1 MTAPPRTPT
10 SSRALNASLWSAQ
23 VALAAVFAWAAYLK
37 LATPLAEYA
46 QMAPWA
52 ARAPEA
58 LVRLVGIAE
67 LAGALGVIAPA
78 AARILPSL
86 TPLAAAGLGLVMA
99 SAVVVQVSL
108 GLSPMPAPVFG
119 ALAAFVAWG
128 RWRGAPIL
136 PRGAR

>member
-1 MTAPPRTPT
+1 MTTTPRTSTGPKVLD
-10 SSRALNASLWSAQ
+10 AGLWSAQ

-37 LATPLAEYA
+37 LATPHAEYA
-46 QMAPWA
+46 QTAPWA
-52 ARAPEA
+52 ALAPEA
-58 LVRLVGIAE
+58 LVTIVGILE

-78 AARILPSL
+78 ATRILPAL
-86 TPLAAAGLGLVMA
+86 TPLAAAGMA
-99 SAVVVQVSL
+99 LLMVPAIVIQVSL

-128 RWRGAPIL
+128 RWRKAPIR